1 MTAYGHGTLRHGS
14 YADDIMA
21 FRLLYY
27 AYGHVAAPL
36 PRLFV
41 IALVLRLVHHRGWP
55 HEEAIRQTWT
65 QLTVSCPRSL
75 SFICPKQTD
84 KLHTHL

>member
-1 MTAYGHGTLRHGS
+1 MAAYGHGTLRHGS

-41 IALVLRLVHHRGWP
+41 IALVLRLVHHR
-55 HEEAIRQTWT
+55 
-65 QLTVSCPRSL
+65 
-75 SFICPKQTD
+75 
-84 KLHTHL
+84 